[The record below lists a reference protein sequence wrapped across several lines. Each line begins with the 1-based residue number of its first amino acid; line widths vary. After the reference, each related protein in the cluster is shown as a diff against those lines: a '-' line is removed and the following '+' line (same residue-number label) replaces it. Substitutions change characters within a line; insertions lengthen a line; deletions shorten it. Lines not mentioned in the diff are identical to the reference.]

1 MCKRKLIPA
10 SILTLVYNMSCL
22 YAVLYCSYCSMRPI
36 YDFFHN
42 SANSFRKVF
51 LDIDEGTVALFL
63 QILLI
68 GTISA
73 IILFVIYKNK
83 PIRIILF
90 ISLIQ
95 NLILFSTVHL
105 YSDYIINGEIMFIK
119 QLYWLLIIGFLISS
133 VYSIL
138 FLKKTI
144 KEQ

>member
-10 SILTLVYNMSCL
+10 SILTIVYNMSCL

>member
-1 MCKRKLIPA
+1 
-10 SILTLVYNMSCL
+10 
-22 YAVLYCSYCSMRPI
+22 MRPI